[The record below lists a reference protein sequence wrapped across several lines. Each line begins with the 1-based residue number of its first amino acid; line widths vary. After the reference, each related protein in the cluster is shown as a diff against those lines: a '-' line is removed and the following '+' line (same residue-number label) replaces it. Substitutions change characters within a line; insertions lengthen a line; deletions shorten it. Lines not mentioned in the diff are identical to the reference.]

1 MARIKLGP
9 LITDISGSMGMA
21 TIQRN
26 RFGHT
31 LRLKPLPK
39 KSETPA
45 QTTIRLHL
53 ITIQK
58 AWRALEYSERL
69 QWNRFIDFSG
79 QTIRKDKSVLTS
91 GYNLYL
97 TYQLYH
103 LLNDQPLYTTIHY
116 APLPAMP
123 VLDELSYSSNILYA
137 GFSAPVDPAEL
148 FFILKLGYP
157 RLSQQKYNLSGIR
170 FIKAPW
176 SSTASFDITSAYIAA
191 FGFIPPNLSWLSYS
205 FRYFSTVSPVLSG
218 VFTGSIPCLHE

>member
-9 LITDISGSMGMA
+9 LITDISGSIGMA

-39 KSETPA
+39 KSSTSA
-45 QTTIRLHL
+45 QYNVRLYI

-58 AWRALEYSERL
+58 AWQALDDDQRL
-69 QWNRFIDFSG
+69 QWTRFIAFSG

-103 LLNDQPLYTTIHY
+103 LLNGQELYTTIQY
-116 APLPAMP
+116 APLPDMP
-123 VLDELSYSSNILYA
+123 VFEELSYADSVLYA
-137 GFSAPVDPAEL
+137 GFS
-148 FFILKLGYP
+148 
-157 RLSQQKYNLSGIR
+157 
-170 FIKAPW
+170 
-176 SSTASFDITSAYIAA
+176 
-191 FGFIPPNLSWLSYS
+191 
-205 FRYFSTVSPVLSG
+205 
-218 VFTGSIPCLHE
+218 